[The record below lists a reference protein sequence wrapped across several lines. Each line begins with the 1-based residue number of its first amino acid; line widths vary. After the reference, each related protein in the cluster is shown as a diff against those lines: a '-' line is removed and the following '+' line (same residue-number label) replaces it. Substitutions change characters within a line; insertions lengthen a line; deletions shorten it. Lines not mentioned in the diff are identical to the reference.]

1 MKTLIAKKVQR
12 VHPKTKASQMPR
24 VILGGTKGIISF
36 TDRCQDEVGR
46 IMKKV
51 PSPEE
56 SQMPAAHSELSEQDK
71 EQIKGAHL
79 GEATET
85 LAKTMFISGARGAL
99 KSVLVKQNRTGLKE
113 GIQIGMQMEQKWMQI
128 KLLKAKIQK
137 LADMEDHELQQSQQ
151 MESHTNR
158 QVNQ

>member
-24 VILGGTKGIISF
+24 VIQGGTKGIISL
-36 TDRCQDEVGR
+36 TDHCQDEVGR

-56 SQMPAAHSELSEQDK
+56 SQMPAAQSELSEQDK

-85 LAKTMFISGARGAL
+85 LAKTMFILRNL
-99 KSVLVKQNRTGLKE
+99 KKGGNLSYKIVKYNLEEETK
-113 GIQIGMQMEQKWMQI
+113 IVI
-128 KLLKAKIQK
+128 KY
-137 LADMEDHELQQSQQ
+137 
-151 MESHTNR
+151 
-158 QVNQ
+158 